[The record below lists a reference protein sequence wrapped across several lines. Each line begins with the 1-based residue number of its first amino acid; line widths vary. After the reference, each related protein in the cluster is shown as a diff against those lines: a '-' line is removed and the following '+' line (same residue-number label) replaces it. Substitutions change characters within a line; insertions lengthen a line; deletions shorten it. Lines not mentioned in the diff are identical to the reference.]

1 MDNKRTLRGLLAAVV
16 VIASTFLPGAVR
28 VAGAQTI
35 ALQANSV
42 TVWPRKDAVC
52 ADTRIDCTSSA
63 DCAFP
68 TDCVGNGLDSWLSI
82 GEITSSSP
90 TSAFI
95 REVDRDGATV
105 GVAATAGAWTGD
117 EEVFD
122 GGECSPLGKN
132 ADTSNNGVRCKN
144 PAGSV
149 LILRSRTKADGTEY
163 VRMTARVKHQ
173 GFVRPNPTSGDTPL
187 IVSVESTSYSSSDG
201 VTPCR
206 VSPNQRITCR
216 E

>member
-82 GEITSSSP
+82 GEITSSSA

-144 PAGSV
+144 PA
-149 LILRSRTKADGTEY
+149 EY

-187 IVSVESTSYSSSDG
+187 IVSIESTSYSSSDG